1 MPRKSFQ
8 PAKMLDGTHFAMAQ
22 VVKSQGE
29 SHLHIAGQTAID
41 ETGAQVG
48 DDFAS
53 QLKASLEN
61 VRIALEAA
69 GATPKDLVRVTTY
82 IVDLKPELL
91 ENYVV
96 ALSAFFDS
104 ENLPACSMIGVQA
117 LAQPGLLIEVEATAV
132 LDND

>member
-1 MPRKSFQ
+1 M
-8 PAKMLDGTHFAMAQ
+8 
-22 VVKSQGE
+22 
-29 SHLHIAGQTAID
+29 
-41 ETGAQVG
+41 
-48 DDFAS
+48 
-53 QLKASLEN
+53 LEN

-96 ALSAFFDS
+96 AMSAFFDS
-104 ENLPACSMIGVQA
+104 ENLPACSMIGAQA
-117 LAQPGLLIEVEATAV
+117 LAQPGLLVEVEATAV